1 MNNTLIVLAISI
13 FIFFVVIFS
22 IIYIAISYSKSYNH
36 SNISNHSNTSNP
48 SNNRELEEA
57 LKESTS
63 IYDDYSLSPNYNL
76 INIEYQIIGTL
87 SSIKAEPETIIL
99 PLYGKSVKSYRWKYF
114 TMVNNLKIDIKKER
128 NNEAESCMKECDV
141 LENGETIEIP
151 VYTNT
156 KFIVQLYDYK
166 PPF

>member
-22 IIYIAISYSKSYNH
+22 IIYIAISYSKSYNS
-36 SNISNHSNTSNP
+36 SNISNNK
-48 SNNRELEEA
+48 ELQET

-63 IYDDYSLSPNYNL
+63 IYDDYSSSPNYNL

>member
-1 MNNTLIVLAISI
+1 MNNTLIILAISI

-22 IIYIAISYSKSYNH
+22 IIYIAISSSKSSKS
-36 SNISNHSNTSNP
+36 SNTSNTSNP
-48 SNNRELEEA
+48 SNTPNNRELEEA

-63 IYDDYSLSPNYNL
+63 IYDDYSSSPNYNL

-87 SSIKAEPETIIL
+87 SSKNAEPETIIL

-128 NNEAESCMKECDV
+128 NDELESCMKECDI
-141 LENGETIEIP
+141 LENGETITVP
-151 VYTNT
+151 AYTNT

>member
-1 MNNTLIVLAISI
+1 MNNTLIILAISI

-22 IIYIAISYSKSYNH
+22 IIYIAISSSKSSKS
-36 SNISNHSNTSNP
+36 SNSSNTSNP
-48 SNNRELEEA
+48 SNTPNNRELEEA

-63 IYDDYSLSPNYNL
+63 IYDDYSSSPNYNL

-87 SSIKAEPETIIL
+87 SSENAEPETIIL

-128 NNEAESCMKECDV
+128 NDELESCMKECDI
-141 LENGETIEIP
+141 LENGETITVP
-151 VYTNT
+151 AYTNT

>member
-1 MNNTLIVLAISI
+1 MNNTLIILAISI

-22 IIYIAISYSKSYNH
+22 IIYIAISSSKSSKL
-36 SNISNHSNTSNP
+36 SNSSNTSNS

-63 IYDDYSLSPNYNL
+63 IYDDYSSSPNYNL

-87 SSIKAEPETIIL
+87 SSENAEPETIIL

-128 NNEAESCMKECDV
+128 NDELESCMKECDI
-141 LENGETIEIP
+141 LENGETITVP
-151 VYTNT
+151 AYTNT